1 MCEVESSNPSAQA
14 IENGGFTL
22 IELSIVL
29 VIIGLIVGGVLVGQD
44 LIKAAEIRATVSQ
57 IEKYNSAVN
66 TFRTKYS
73 GIPGDLP
80 AANATAFGFVTR
92 NGGAGRG
99 DGNGLIDS
107 TGGTNTGQVFG
118 QEMGMFWND
127 MSVANLVDGQ
137 FTGAQNIDN
146 AAPVAVTAAQVAT
159 TFPPARLGRGNL
171 VTVGSLSGTNYYVV
185 TGISAVTVTTGAYGA
200 AVNLTPTEV
209 FNMDNKLDDGLPNTG
224 IVQAKGTAAST
235 TTIINDP
242 SSWAAASTA
251 GNCIMGGA
259 TSTDTTD
266 TYNRALTTG
275 GNQPACIVRFRF
287 N

>member
-1 MCEVESSNPSAQA
+1 MCEVDSSNPSAQA
-14 IENGGFTL
+14 AKNGGFTL

-146 AAPVAVTAAQVAT
+146 AAPVAVTAAQIST
-159 TFPPARLGRGNL
+159 TFPPARLGRGN
-171 VTVGSLSGTNYYVV
+171 VITVGSLSGTNYYLV

-235 TTIINDP
+235 TTILADP
-242 SSWAAASTA
+242 SSWAAASTS

-259 TSTDTTD
+259 ASTDTTD
-266 TYNRALTTG
+266 TYNRTLTTG